1 MLGIYGSDVS
11 RGDVVRAA
19 DVGATDLS
27 MLEGSSLFGP
37 KLPFVP
43 GYEIAA
49 VVEAIGSGV
58 TNFELG
64 QRVAALVCTSEDFLP
79 IPNGVSDRDAAAV
92 ILNYVTAWQM
102 IHRVAKPGRVRP
114 LSSPARQAAWAR
126 QLGSC

>member
-19 DVGATDLS
+19 DMGATDLS

-64 QRVAALVCTSEDFLP
+64 QRVAALTVYAGFAELLVRAAEVFLRSPVGSP
-79 IPNGVSDRDAAAV
+79 IAMR
-92 ILNYVTAWQM
+92 L
-102 IHRVAKPGRVRP
+102 R
-114 LSSPARQAAWAR
+114 
-126 QLGSC
+126 